1 MRGFSRNS
9 FAGALCACV
18 AGLTTAIAAPA
29 SAQGSY
35 SQYNETPAA
44 ALARYVRTLAEN
56 PKDFDSLI
64 GAGRAALELG
74 DPQAAAGFFAR
85 ADEVNPT
92 SPWPQAGMGA
102 VQVANGDAKGALP
115 YFTRAQQLGATQV
128 TLGCDRG
135 LAYDML
141 GQQAKAQADYR
152 AALSGADADE
162 ARRRLALSL
171 AISGDKAGALAM
183 IAPLAAKGDS
193 AVPRVRAFILALA
206 GDPNAAMTAINAAM
220 PGSSAQVAPFLQR
233 LPSLPAGQKAAAVD
247 LGIFPDSTGTAYAY
261 AAPVRAA
268 PTTAATTQDLSGSTY
283 AYSAPVRSAPSTA
296 VVSESVS
303 TDRLAGVDALLQ
315 QPSAPVP
322 AQPVWQQPSLQ
333 DAPQS
338 RPQPVQVAYSA
349 PPPRPSIIQR
359 AETAQ
364 DSKIWLQLASGHN
377 EKALSQ
383 DFERMKRDNGDLF
396 RGITAYVAKSS
407 DRARL
412 LVGPFAGPSDAK
424 IFADDLHSIGV
435 NAFRWSNSDSARIVP
450 LAEE

>member
-1 MRGFSRNS
+1 MRGFSGIS
-9 FAGALCACV
+9 LAGALCACA
-18 AGLTTAIAAPA
+18 AGLATAVAAPA

-35 SQYNETPAA
+35 SPYNETPAA

-56 PKDFDSLI
+56 PKDFDSLV

-85 ADEVNPT
+85 ADEVNPS

-115 YFTRAQQLGATQV
+115 YFTRAQQLGATQAM
-128 TLGCDRG
+128 LGCDRG

-152 AALSGADADE
+152 AALSSADSDE

-171 AISGDKAGALAM
+171 AISGDKAGALAA

-220 PGSSAQVAPFLQR
+220 PGTSSQVAPFLQR

-247 LGIFPDSTGTAYAY
+247 LGIFPDSSGGAVTYAY
-261 AAPVRAA
+261 AAPVRTT
-268 PTTAATTQDLSGSTY
+268 PTTVG
-283 AYSAPVRSAPSTA
+283 
-296 VVSESVS
+296 VSESVS

-315 QPSAPVP
+315 QPSAPP
-322 AQPVWQQPSLQ
+322 APQPAWQQPSLQ
-333 DAPQS
+333 DVP

-349 PPPRPSIIQR
+349 PAPQPSIVQR
-359 AETAQ
+359 TAAVK
-364 DSKIWLQLASGHN
+364 DSKIWLQLASGRN

-396 RGITAYVAKSS
+396 QGITAFVAEGS

-412 LVGPFAGPSDAK
+412 LVGPFRGPSDAK
-424 IFADDLHSIGV
+424 IFADDLRVIGV
-435 NAFRWSNSDSARIVP
+435 NAFRWSNSDSDRIVP